1 MLSPT
6 KIKNRMISKTLS
18 KLGIEVW
25 KDIPEF
31 EGLYQVSN
39 LGNVRSLSYRK
50 KGIVKQLNK
59 NLNSNGRYRVNL
71 CKNGRSWSNSK
82 IHQLVAIAFLNHKPC
97 GHKIVVDHID
107 NNKENDKLYN
117 LQLISSRENIVKDMK
132 VGSSKYTGVCW
143 NKRQSKWQGAIRIN
157 GKIKHLGYFKDEKKA
172 AQAYQIELKKII

>member
-1 MLSPT
+1 
-6 KIKNRMISKTLS
+6 MISKTLS
-18 KLGIEVW
+18 RFGIEVW
-25 KDIPEF
+25 KDIPKF
-31 EGLYQVSN
+31 EGYYQVSN
-39 LGNVRSLSYRK
+39 LGNVRSLNYRK
-50 KGIVKQLNK
+50 TKKIKNLKLRLNNRGRFAVNLNK
-59 NLNSNGRYRVNL
+59 NRVRYDNFIVY
-71 CKNGRSWSNSK
+71 
-82 IHQLVAIAFLNHKPC
+82 QLVAIAFLNHKPC

-143 NKRQSKWQGAIRIN
+143 NKRQSKWQGAIRVN